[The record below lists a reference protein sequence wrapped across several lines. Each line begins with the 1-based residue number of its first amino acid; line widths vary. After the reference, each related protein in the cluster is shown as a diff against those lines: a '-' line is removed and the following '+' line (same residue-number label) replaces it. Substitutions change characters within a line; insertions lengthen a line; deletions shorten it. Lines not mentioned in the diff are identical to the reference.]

1 MASATPVASGRGQST
16 SAPEDKGVRG
26 LRCPA
31 EWPHVADAVIEA
43 RNWLSRY
50 MEKFRTL
57 DDISFVNDHLQA
69 HVKTRVK

>member
-1 MASATPVASGRGQST
+1 M
-16 SAPEDKGVRG
+16 RG